1 MRRKGKRRPAMKPPC
16 STPEQTRIFL
26 VSRLMCKVLAGDT
39 ISQTTFMPTYIVEVI
54 MKTKM
59 MRRATSTMARVRQM
73 RREAA
78 GEVQGGA
85 PRSLANRFLFVIMII
100 IINMILIWL

>member
-1 MRRKGKRRPAMKPPC
+1 
-16 STPEQTRIFL
+16 
-26 VSRLMCKVLAGDT
+26 
-39 ISQTTFMPTYIVEVI
+39 MPTYIVEII

-85 PRSLANRFLFVIMII
+85 PRSLQTDFVFAIMII